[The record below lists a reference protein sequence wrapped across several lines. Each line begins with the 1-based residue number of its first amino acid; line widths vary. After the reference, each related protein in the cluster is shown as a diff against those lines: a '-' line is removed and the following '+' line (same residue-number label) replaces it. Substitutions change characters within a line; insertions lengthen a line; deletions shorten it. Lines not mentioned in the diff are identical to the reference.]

1 MCVFVWFVLLCE
13 NGKAAYDSESVGGGP
28 GCAERRATTLFH
40 YSSPSPTAAASPWSG
55 VCLRGNVSSN
65 ASSSGSLPP
74 AHSAE
79 DRTVGRLHVAAA
91 TPPILASRLAR
102 TGHVGAPCVVLEVDA
117 GIFI

>member
-1 MCVFVWFVLLCE
+1 MTRSPWVADETGVQDAPSVARLLF
-13 NGKAAYDSESVGGGP
+13 S
-28 GCAERRATTLFH
+28 TTLLH